1 MFGDGLHIIY
11 VNGAYKNDQD
21 PIGKLMHDFRCTN
34 AVDMFYP
41 ILASQVRYFK
51 ETEGGRG
58 KVCKAIEDTIKKR
71 RIDILTESIKNLM
84 ESMKWTAEEAM
95 AALKLS
101 EDDKKQLES
110 RV

>member
-1 MFGDGLHIIY
+1 
-11 VNGAYKNDQD
+11 
-21 PIGKLMHDFRCTN
+21 MHDFRCTN

-41 ILASQVRYFK
+41 VLASRVRYFK
-51 ETEGGRG
+51 ETEGGRE
-58 KVCKAIEDTIKKR
+58 KVCKAIEDTVKNRLEDAIKMR
-71 RIDILTESIKNLM
+71 RIDMLTESIKNLM
-84 ESMKWTAEEAM
+84 DSLKLTAEEAM